1 MDWREEDARE
11 IAQEIRAMDTWD
23 MELLKK
29 LCVLANMEEEW
40 EQADG
45 ETFEEVANKAA
56 EALGVELY

>member
-1 MDWREEDARE
+1 MDWREEEARE

-29 LCVLANMEEEW
+29 LCALANLEEEW

-56 EALGVELY
+56 ETLGVELY